1 MVSSTRARHS
11 TCFIL
16 TQPGK
21 SKDMVSR
28 LQHLPENTCFTNNRL
43 FQGISPELLSEIGS
57 EMEVLSF
64 DPGDVIFQEGD
75 PGRTMYLVG
84 HGRVKISKL
93 GRGHQQETLSFIEPG
108 QFFGEMS
115 LFDGQPRS
123 AQATAVEPTILG
135 SVDDHTFHNILE
147 AAPSDLHLNFLR
159 SVVERLRRA
168 NSHFITEVMRAE
180 RLSLVGTMA
189 NSIIHDLKNP
199 ISVIRCCADL
209 LERKASDPSC
219 IEFTQ
224 IINKALDGMMGM
236 TQELLD
242 FARGKS
248 STEMTLTPVD
258 RLMDELDVQMM
269 RLVPDRVHLVKD
281 VRFHGSIMVDLPRF
295 VRVVLNLVKNALD
308 AMGGIGILQL
318 SVFTKE
324 NELCIAVIDTGCGI
338 SAEMQSK
345 IFEPFVT
352 LGKSNGTGLGM
363 AIAKSVVEAH
373 NGKILL
379 QSELGHGTTVEI
391 RLPLPTAF

>member
-1 MVSSTRARHS
+1 
-11 TCFIL
+11 
-16 TQPGK
+16 
-21 SKDMVSR
+21 MVSR
-28 LQHLPENTCFTNNRL
+28 LTHLPENACFTNNRL
-43 FQGISPELLSEIGS
+43 FKGISPELLNEIGS
-57 EMEVLSF
+57 EMEVLSYE
-64 DPGDVIFQEGD
+64 PGDVIFEEGET
-75 PGRTMYLVG
+75 GRTMYLVG
-84 HGRVKISKL
+84 NGRVKISKV
-93 GRGHQQETLSFIEPG
+93 GRGQQQETLSFIEPG
-108 QFFGEMS
+108 QFFGEMA

-135 SVDDHTFHNILE
+135 SVDDHTFQNILQ

-159 SVVERLRRA
+159 SVVDRLRRA
-168 NSHFITEVMRAE
+168 NSHFITEVMRSE

-209 LERKASDPSC
+209 LERKSSDPSC

-248 STEMTLTPVD
+248 STQPKPTPVD

-269 RLVPDRVHLVKD
+269 RLIPDRVHLVKD
-281 VRFHGSIMVDLPRF
+281 IRFHGSIMVDLPRF
-295 VRVVLNLVKNALD
+295 VRVLLNLVKNSIE
-308 AMGGIGILQL
+308 AMNGSGILQL
-318 SVFTKE
+318 SVYTKAE
-324 NELCIAVIDTGCGI
+324 EVCIAVIDTGCGI

-373 NGKILL
+373 QGKIVL
-379 QSELGHGTTVEI
+379 QSEVGHGTTIEI
-391 RLPLPTAF
+391 RLPLPVAF